1 MKKRKWELSDI
12 LLIVGVTV
20 LSLLIRLEVKHVITG
35 DWTTWWEIWFAK
47 LYEGGFGA
55 IAGDWYDYAPPFV
68 YLLWLI
74 TVLPINCMTGFK
86 LMMSGFDFMA
96 AIVAYLIIY
105 EITKDKTKSVIA
117 YAVFLLNPIFIVNS
131 TLWAQCDMLP
141 MFWVLLCVYFFIKNR
156 PSLAMFFF
164 GVAFAFKLQ
173 PLWLLPLLVI
183 LWLNKKVDLK
193 HFLWLPVCYL
203 IGIIPA
209 WIAGR
214 PLGELLSIYLSQ
226 TEAEGWA
233 LSLKYSN
240 LYYLIGNEGFI
251 EQYHTAGVWLS
262 LAVFMI
268 VLYYIGRKKLKIT
281 PEFLLLLGAF
291 VGLLAP
297 FFLPQMHERYGFFG
311 EVFLILYVMLKP
323 KKFYLPV
330 FQSLTSF
337 MGYSIFVA
345 QDWTLPIEYMPF
357 ITLAVLFG
365 VGYEVYRYINDPA
378 NQEIE
383 KIPEV
388 GQC

>member
-141 MFWVLLCVYFFIKNR
+141 MFWVLLCIYFFIKNR
-156 PSLAMFFF
+156 SSLAMFFF

-193 HFLWLPVCYL
+193 HFLWLPICYL

-214 PLGELLSIYLSQ
+214 PLGELLTIYLSQ

-281 PEFLLLLGAF
+281 PEFMLLLGAF

-378 NQEIE
+378 NQELE

>member
-12 LLIVGVTV
+12 LLVVGVTI
-20 LSLLIRLEVKHVITG
+20 LSLLIRIQVRHVVSG
-35 DWTTWWEIWFAK
+35 DWTVWWEHWFAE
-47 LYEGGFGA
+47 LYRGGFSSL
-55 IAGDWYDYAPPFV
+55 AGDWYDYAPPFV

-74 TVLPINCMTGFK
+74 SILPINCMTGFK

-141 MFWVLLCVYFFIKNR
+141 MFWVLLCIYFFIKNR

-214 PLGELLSIYLSQ
+214 PLGELLTIYLSQ

-251 EQYHTAGVWLS
+251 DEYHTAGVWLS
-262 LAVFMI
+262 LGVFMI

-281 PEFLLLLGAF
+281 PEFILLLGSF
-291 VGLLAP
+291 IGLLAP

-311 EVFLILYVMLKP
+311 EVLLLLYVFLKP

-330 FQSLTSF
+330 LQSLTTF
-337 MGYSIFVA
+337 MGYSIFIA
-345 QDWTLPIEYMPF
+345 EDWTLPIEYMPF
-357 ITLAVLFG
+357 ITFGVLFG

-378 NQEIE
+378 NQDTE

-388 GQC
+388 QGC